1 MKKIIY
7 QYISS
12 TCVVFTFVMF
22 FASLI
27 NGFNPNLDQVN
38 KWLWMTILLFLL
50 VVCVIQ
56 VINFCIS
63 RWDFKSNKTYHLVN
77 FISTYMS
84 SLFIFYLTNTMSFSL
99 KSLIMYTF
107 VYIIVYIL
115 LYYYFNQKYKL

>member
-38 KWLWMTILLFLL
+38 KWLWMTILLF
-50 VVCVIQ
+50 
-56 VINFCIS
+56 FCIS